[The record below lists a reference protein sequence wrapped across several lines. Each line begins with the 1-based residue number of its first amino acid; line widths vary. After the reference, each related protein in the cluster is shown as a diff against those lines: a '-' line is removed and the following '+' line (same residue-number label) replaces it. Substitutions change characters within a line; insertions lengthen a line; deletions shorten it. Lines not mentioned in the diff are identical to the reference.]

1 MTETYG
7 MVINGRQVP
16 AASGATFAV
25 HNPANTDE
33 VVGEVPQ
40 GDREDVR
47 RAIEAART
55 AFGQSWWPHLHE
67 SRRRSKVL
75 RRFVELVEA
84 NKDALAR
91 LLTQEQG
98 KVVKESVGELDS
110 LINTFDYYAG
120 YGGKLTG
127 SVTYVRDGEN
137 IVKVETRKEPIGI
150 CGAILPF
157 NFPVS
162 LCAWKV
168 APALIA
174 GNAVIIK
181 PASTAPLTNIRL
193 TLLLNEAGVPP
204 GIANLVTGPSGTVG
218 DELVR
223 NPAVRRIA
231 LTGSTQTGKLI
242 YAAAAEGLKHI
253 TLELGGSDPTVVC
266 DDANLTL
273 AAETI
278 VRSGRFRNAGQSCTS
293 VKRVYVFERVFEEF
307 TRLIAAE
314 ARRLK
319 VGNGLEP
326 ATDMGPLNNAQ
337 VRSDVERLLHDALT
351 RGAVLVAGG
360 ARPSGKGYER
370 GYFFEPTVLLEVPPE
385 AAIWDEECFGPV
397 LPMAKVQDLD
407 EGIAKANDS
416 PFGLGAAIWSES
428 DRRIEH
434 FIDRIQSGI
443 VWVNYKPLS
452 VPEAPFGG
460 VKESGIGRELGTEGL
475 AEYLETKSIR
485 KFVGK
490 ADSRNLTGLR

>member
-1 MTETYG
+1 MSAAFG
-7 MVINGRQVP
+7 MVINGQQVP
-16 AASGATFAV
+16 ALSGKTFPIY
-25 HNPANTDE
+25 NPANTEE

-40 GDREDVR
+40 GDREDAR
-47 RAIEAART
+47 RAIHAAQT
-55 AFGQSWWPHLHE
+55 AWKETWWPHLHE
-67 SRRRSKVL
+67 SRRRGKIL
-75 RRFVELVEA
+75 QRFIGLVETH
-84 NKDALAR
+84 KESLAR
-91 LLTQEQG
+91 LLTREQG
-98 KVVKESVGELDS
+98 KIIKESMGELDS
-110 LINTFDYYAG
+110 LINTYDYYAG

-127 SVTYVRDGEN
+127 TVTFVRDGEN
-137 IVKVETRKEPIGI
+137 ILKVETRKEPIGL
-150 CGAILPF
+150 CAAILPF

-193 TLLLNEAGVPP
+193 AMLLHEAGVPA
-204 GIANLVTGPSGTVG
+204 GIVNLVTGPSSTVG

-223 NPAVRRIA
+223 HPAVRKIS

-242 YAAAAEGLKHI
+242 YAAAAEGLKHV

-266 DDANLTL
+266 DDADLPL
-273 AAETI
+273 AAQTV

-293 VKRVYVFERVFEEF
+293 VKRVYVFEAVFEEF
-307 TRLIAAE
+307 AQRVAAE
-314 ARRLK
+314 ARQLK

-351 RGAVLVAGG
+351 RGAVLATGG
-360 ARPSGKGYER
+360 ARPAGAGYER

-385 AAIWDEECFGPV
+385 AAIWEEECFGPV
-397 LPMAKVQDLD
+397 LPLMKVHDLD
-407 EGIAKANDS
+407 DAIAKANEA

-428 DRRIEH
+428 DKRIER
-434 FIDRIQSGI
+434 FADRIHAGM
-443 VWVNYKPLS
+443 VWANYKPLS

-460 VKESGIGRELGTEGL
+460 VKDSGIGRELGAEGL

-490 ADSRNLTGLR
+490 AAPY